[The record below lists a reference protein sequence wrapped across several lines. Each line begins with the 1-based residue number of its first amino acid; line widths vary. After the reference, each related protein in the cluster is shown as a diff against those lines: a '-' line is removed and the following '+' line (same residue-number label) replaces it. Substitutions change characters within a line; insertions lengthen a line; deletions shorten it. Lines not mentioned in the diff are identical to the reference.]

1 MTAQEKDAA
10 RALKEGMTEGSSPVR
25 RVTNKPTRSERER
38 DALLE
43 KVRKSI
49 NRLQTPPRTAL
60 VIFLGTNDEYYEQEG
75 GHNSQEGNGS
85 VNSKPQIY

>member
-10 RALKEGMTEGSSPVR
+10 RARAVKEGMTEGSSPV
-25 RVTNKPTRSERER
+25 
-38 DALLE
+38 LLE

-49 NRLQTPPRTAL
+49 NRLQTPLRTAL

>member
-10 RALKEGMTEGSSPVR
+10 RAFKEGMTEGSSPV
-25 RVTNKPTRSERER
+25 
-38 DALLE
+38 LLE

-85 VNSKPQIY
+85 VNSKPKIY